1 VKKILSAVAVAAT
14 ATLLLAG
21 CATST
26 PTATKSAGKNVDAK
40 AAALLPDTY
49 KKNGINVA
57 SDIPYAP
64 MEFFDANKKP
74 AGFDV
79 DLINAI
85 GEKLGVAV
93 KVEVQSFDSIIPSL
107 QAAKHDVVMSSMSDT
122 TDRQKVLDFV
132 DYFNGG
138 ASILVAKGNPNKITS
153 ITDLCGKPVAAEAA
167 TWEIDLLKSTSDD
180 CVKAGKAAV
189 ETLALPGDTDAQNAV
204 RSGKAVAYLAD
215 SQLAAYTVKVAGAGK
230 YFDLV
235 IDPKNPNGYESG
247 LIGVG
252 VLKANSKLT
261 AAIQAALQ
269 SLMDDGSYDKLLTKW
284 NLDSFRVDSATINGT
299 K

>member
-1 VKKILSAVAVAAT
+1 LKKILSAVAVAAT

-26 PTATKSAGKNVDAK
+26 PTATKTTGANVDAK
-40 AAALLPDTY
+40 AAALLPDNY
-49 KKNGINVA
+49 KTNGINVA

-74 AGFDV
+74 AGFDI

-85 GEKLGVAV
+85 GEKLGVNV
-93 KVEVQSFDSIIPSL
+93 KVEVQAFDSIIPSL
-107 QAAKHDVVMSSMSDT
+107 QAGKHDVVMSSMSDT
-122 TDRQKVLDFV
+122 VDRQKVLDFV

-167 TWEIDLLKSTSDD
+167 TWEIDLLKTTSDD

-215 SQLAAYTVKVAGAGK
+215 SQLAAYTVKVAGKGS

-252 VLKANSKLT
+252 VLKSNSKLT
-261 AAIQAALQ
+261 AAIQAALK
-269 SLMDDGSYDKLLTKW
+269 SLMADGSYDKLLTKW
-284 NLDSFRVDSATINGT
+284 NLDSFRVASATINGT

>member
-1 VKKILSAVAVAAT
+1 VKKILSAFAVAAT

-138 ASILVAKGNPNKITS
+138 ASILVAKGNPNKITT

>member
-1 VKKILSAVAVAAT
+1 LKKILSAVAVAAT

-26 PTATKSAGKNVDAK
+26 PSATKTTSANVDAK

-49 KKNGINVA
+49 KTNGINVA

-74 AGFDV
+74 AGFDI

-85 GEKLGVAV
+85 GDKLGVSV
-93 KVEVQSFDSIIPSL
+93 KVEVQAFDSIIPSL
-107 QAAKHDVVMSSMSDT
+107 QAGKHDVVMSSMSDT

-215 SQLAAYTVKVAGAGK
+215 SQLAAYTVKVAGKGS

-252 VLKANSKLT
+252 VLKSNIKLT
-261 AAIQAALQ
+261 AAIQAALK
-269 SLMDDGSYDKLLTKW
+269 SLMADGSYDKLLTKW

>member
-1 VKKILSAVAVAAT
+1 MKKILSAVAVAAT

>member
-1 VKKILSAVAVAAT
+1 LKKILSAVAAAAT

-26 PTATKSAGKNVDAK
+26 PSATKTTSANVDAK

-49 KKNGINVA
+49 KTNGINVA

-74 AGFDV
+74 AGFDI

-85 GEKLGVAV
+85 GDKLGVSV
-93 KVEVQSFDSIIPSL
+93 KVEVQAFDSIIPSL
-107 QAAKHDVVMSSMSDT
+107 QAGKHDVVMSSMSDT

-215 SQLAAYTVKVAGAGK
+215 SQLAAYTVKVAGKGS

-252 VLKANSKLT
+252 VLKSNSKLT
-261 AAIQAALQ
+261 AAIQAALK
-269 SLMDDGSYDKLLTKW
+269 SLMADGSYDKLLTKW

>member
-1 VKKILSAVAVAAT
+1 MKKILSAVAVAAT

-26 PTATKSAGKNVDAK
+26 PSATKTTSANVDAK

-49 KKNGINVA
+49 KTNGINVA

-74 AGFDV
+74 AGFDI

-85 GEKLGVAV
+85 GAKLGVSV
-93 KVEVQSFDSIIPSL
+93 KVEVQAFDSIIPSL
-107 QAAKHDVVMSSMSDT
+107 QAGKHDVVMSSMSDT

-215 SQLAAYTVKVAGAGK
+215 SQLAAYTVKVAGKGS

-252 VLKANSKLT
+252 VLKSNSKLT
-261 AAIQAALQ
+261 AAIQAALK
-269 SLMDDGSYDKLLTKW
+269 SLMADGSYDKLLTKW

>member
-1 VKKILSAVAVAAT
+1 MKKILSAVAVAAT

-26 PTATKSAGKNVDAK
+26 PSATKTTSANVDSK

-49 KKNGINVA
+49 KTNGINVA

-74 AGFDV
+74 AGFDI

-85 GEKLGVAV
+85 GDKLGVSV
-93 KVEVQSFDSIIPSL
+93 KVEVQAFDSIIPSL
-107 QAAKHDVVMSSMSDT
+107 QAGKHDVVMSSMSDT

-215 SQLAAYTVKVAGAGK
+215 SQLAAYTVKVAGKGS

-252 VLKANSKLT
+252 VLKSNSKLT
-261 AAIQAALQ
+261 AAIQAALK
-269 SLMDDGSYDKLLTKW
+269 SLMADGSYDKLLTKW